1 MTRAIRTLLVVGQIR
16 GEVKALARVLDRHEE
31 LGVDGVVAVGD
42 LGAAWSK
49 ADTYREIFRTLGES
63 GLHTF
68 WLPGANDAPVRD
80 YLREASNM
88 EIAFPLLRGVHA
100 TAVQA
105 PGQLV
110 FCGMGGE
117 ILDDPDAIRGEETQ
131 LRYPGWEVEYRLKV
145 LYEFKER
152 QKVFLFTTSPAHKG
166 LHEPGSEVLAELIK
180 TYKPRLVV
188 VGREGASEMRI
199 AKSLVIS
206 PGRMDQGQYA
216 LVDLRELTVE
226 AVTPEA
232 QATV

>member
-1 MTRAIRTLLVVGQIR
+1 MTRGIRTVLVVGQIR
-16 GEVKALARVLDRHEE
+16 GEVEPLSRLLGRHEE
-31 LGVDGVVAVGD
+31 LGVDAVVAVGD

-63 GLHTF
+63 GLRVF

-80 YLREASNM
+80 YLREAHNM
-88 EIAFPLLRGVHA
+88 EIAFPLLRGVHG

-105 PGQLV
+105 PGQFV
-110 FCGMGGE
+110 FSGMGGE
-117 ILDDPDAIRGEETQ
+117 ILDDPDAMRGEETL
-131 LRYPGWEVEYRLKV
+131 LRYPGWEVEYRLKGRN
-145 LYEFKER
+145 EFKER
-152 QKVFLFTTSPAHKG
+152 QKVFLFTTWPAHKG

-199 AKSLVIS
+199 AKTLVIS
-206 PGRMDQGQYA
+206 PGRMDQRQYA

-226 AVTPEA
+226 AVTPAE